1 MVENCDSKV
10 TPLPGQTFVKE
21 LIKSIN
27 SAKYSIDVIQY
38 TWNFYSFK
46 PTSPCQ
52 TLNRALLAKSRG
64 GVKVRVLLNKEG
76 RGAHLTAINMKAS
89 KFLGEAGAV
98 VKMGRTFPITHAKL
112 WVFDDDEVILG
123 SHNLSNRSLTVNNES
138 SALIKSREVAVEF
151 KRYFNSLW
159 TLI

>member
-1 MVENCDSKV
+1 MYIEGMKTTNFGVRLMVENCDSKV

-64 GVKVRVLLNKEG
+64 GVKVRVLLNKRVEG
-76 RGAHLTAINMKAS
+76 RHLTAINMKAS
-89 KFLGEAGAV
+89 KF
-98 VKMGRTFPITHAKL
+98 
-112 WVFDDDEVILG
+112 
-123 SHNLSNRSLTVNNES
+123 
-138 SALIKSREVAVEF
+138 
-151 KRYFNSLW
+151 
-159 TLI
+159 